1 MKTKVRIRE
10 AGKTLFCVEQYVVV
24 NDQEM
29 LSFRI
34 FVDILEIETK
44 IIDRIIA
51 ELVKRKFDDLLNLSN
66 N

>member
-1 MKTKVRIRE
+1 MKTKVRIKE
-10 AGKTLFCVEQYVVV
+10 AGKNLFCVEQYVVV